1 MRLANVRDGSKA
13 EMAADGRAASRY
25 HALML
30 DLSCHCGLVRLT
42 IERRPDYIHECN
54 CTLCRKTGALWGY
67 FPSAMVG
74 VQGATSTYRRAD
86 KADPGAEIHF
96 CGRCGVTTH
105 FTLTAEIVARFGQD
119 LTGVNM
125 RLADERDLAGIELR
139 YPDGSAWSGAGAFGY
154 VREARIIGEGTTS
167 G

>member
-42 IERRPDYIHECN
+42 IERRPDYIHACT

-74 VQGATSTYRRAD
+74 VQGTPSHYPRTDNAE
-86 KADPGAEIHF
+86 PGAEITH
-96 CGRCGVTTH
+96 CGTRGVTTH
-105 FTLTAEIVARFGQD
+105 FRLPHWLVARFGQD
-119 LTGVNM
+119 V
-125 RLADERDLAGIELR
+125 
-139 YPDGSAWSGAGAFGY
+139 
-154 VREARIIGEGTTS
+154 
-167 G
+167 